1 MNRIVL
7 CLLAVIGTVPAL
19 ADEPVS
25 FNGKTVTLIVA
36 SPAGGGTDASA
47 RVLASLLTAHLPD
60 RPAMIVRNVPG
71 AQGITGMNYFVKQV
85 APDGLTLT
93 MGSTTQADPML
104 YRKPQS
110 QYDPATFS
118 IVGGAGRGGTVLLI
132 RTDALAR
139 LRARN
144 AAPVV
149 MGALT
154 GVPRSGMLTTAW
166 GIAFLGW
173 NAKWVLG
180 YRGTNDLM
188 IALERGEIDMTS
200 TANLFQMQK
209 FLGTGRFTVLTQ
221 AGTLHQGQMIRR
233 PEFGDA
239 PLFAEAMLGKFNE
252 PVAQKAFDYWTSIT
266 AIDKWIAL
274 PPGTPPAYV
283 RAYRE
288 AFRAAV
294 SGSEF
299 AELTRKIS
307 EDFEPMAYEDVELL
321 IKRLGATPPESTAYI
336 SRMLRGQGIEVD

>member
-1 MNRIVL
+1 M
-7 CLLAVIGTVPAL
+7 IGANAR
-19 ADEPVS
+19 ADEPIS
-25 FNGKTVTLIVA
+25 FKGKSVTLIVS

-47 RVLASLLTAHLPD
+47 RILAPLIAAHLPD
-60 RPAMIVRNVPG
+60 KPAVIVRNVPG
-71 AQGITGMNYFVKQV
+71 AQGITGMNYFVTQV
-85 APDGLTLT
+85 VPDGLTLT

-110 QYDPATFS
+110 QYDPAQFLV
-118 IVGGAGRGGTVLLI
+118 VGGAGRGGTVLLV
-132 RTDALAR
+132 RASALPR
-139 LRARN
+139 LSDRK

-209 FLGTGRFTVLTQ
+209 FLGTGRFAILTQ
-221 AGTLHQGQMIRR
+221 AGTLHQGHMVKR

-239 PLFAEAMLGKFNE
+239 PLFADSMKGKITD
-252 PVAQKAFDYWTSIT
+252 PVARKAFSYWTSIT

-283 RAYRE
+283 TAYRD

-294 SGSEF
+294 SGPEF
-299 AELTRKIS
+299 AALSRKIS

-321 IKRLGATPPESTAYI
+321 IRRLGETPPDAMAYI
-336 SRMLRGQGIEVD
+336 SRMLRAQGIEAEQ